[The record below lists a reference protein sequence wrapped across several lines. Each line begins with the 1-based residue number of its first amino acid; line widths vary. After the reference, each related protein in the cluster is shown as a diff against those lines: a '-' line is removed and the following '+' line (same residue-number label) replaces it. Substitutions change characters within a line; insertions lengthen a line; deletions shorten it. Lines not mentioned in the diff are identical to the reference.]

1 MWPIVRKIYI
11 YVALLL
17 VLLSSCKK
25 RQQGPVIAPWGAVT
39 DTIPADGTFS
49 LRDIM
54 ANGELI
60 FLTISGPETYYDY
73 HGRGMGI
80 QYLVAEKFAQHLGV
94 GLRVE
99 VCKDS
104 AEVVSKLKS
113 GGGDVMAL
121 LPPDSLRANEK
132 SLEEELRKWY
142 RPEMIAEARK
152 EEKRLFTVAK
162 VKRRVYSPY
171 LNRSSGI
178 ISKYDALFQKYAPV
192 ARWDWRL
199 MAAQCYQESC
209 FDPQARSWA
218 GARGLMQIMPKTAA
232 HLGLPMEQIHEP
244 EANISAAA
252 RYLQQ
257 LMQTFGDIPNVHERQ
272 NFVLAAYNGGAGH
285 VRDAMALA
293 RKHGADTRTW
303 GSVSRYLALLSN
315 PEYYRDPV
323 VKNGYM
329 RSSETIDYVERIRS
343 RYSQYGGVPMGRSY
357 SGGASPVMPRKA
369 KRKYRYEIP
378 YLIAVSFDSL
388 YLGFY
393 RSSFRV

>member
-17 VLLSSCKK
+17 VLMSSCKK

-152 EEKRLFTVAK
+152 EEKRMFTVAK

-369 KRKYRYEIP
+369 KKKYRYH
-378 YLIAVSFDSL
+378 V
-388 YLGFY
+388 
-393 RSSFRV
+393 

>member
-132 SLEEELRKWY
+132 SLEEDLRKWY

-369 KRKYRYEIP
+369 KRKYRYH
-378 YLIAVSFDSL
+378 V
-388 YLGFY
+388 
-393 RSSFRV
+393 

>member
-132 SLEEELRKWY
+132 TLEEELRKWY

-152 EEKRLFTVAK
+152 EEKRMFTVAK

-369 KRKYRYEIP
+369 KRKYRYH
-378 YLIAVSFDSL
+378 V
-388 YLGFY
+388 
-393 RSSFRV
+393 

>member
-152 EEKRLFTVAK
+152 EEKRMFTVAK

-232 HLGLPMEQIHEP
+232 HLGLPMEQIHDP

-257 LMQTFGDIPNVHERQ
+257 LMQTFGDISNVNERQ

-369 KRKYRYEIP
+369 KKKYRYH
-378 YLIAVSFDSL
+378 V
-388 YLGFY
+388 
-393 RSSFRV
+393 

>member
-152 EEKRLFTVAK
+152 EEKRMFTVAK

-209 FDPQARSWA
+209 FDTQARSWA

-303 GSVSRYLALLSN
+303 GSVSRYLALLNN

-369 KRKYRYEIP
+369 KRKYRYH
-378 YLIAVSFDSL
+378 V
-388 YLGFY
+388 
-393 RSSFRV
+393 

>member
-315 PEYYRDPV
+315 PEYYRNPV

-369 KRKYRYEIP
+369 KRKYRYH
-378 YLIAVSFDSL
+378 V
-388 YLGFY
+388 
-393 RSSFRV
+393 

>member
-1 MWPIVRKIYI
+1 MCPIVRKIYI

-25 RQQGPVIAPWGAVT
+25 QQQGPVIAPWGAVT
-39 DTIPADGTFS
+39 DTIPANGTFS
-49 LRDIM
+49 LRDVV

-60 FLTISGPETYYDY
+60 LLTISGPETYYDY
-73 HGRGMGI
+73 HGRGLGI

-104 AEVVSKLKS
+104 AEVIGKLKE
-113 GGGDVMAL
+113 GVGDVMAL
-121 LPPDSLRANEK
+121 LPPDSLRAHEK

-142 RPEMIAEARK
+142 RPEMIDEARK
-152 EEKRLFTVAK
+152 EEKRMFTVAK

-232 HLGLPMEQIHEP
+232 HLGLSMAQIHEP

-257 LMQTFGDIPNVHERQ
+257 LMQAFSDIPNVNERQ
-272 NFVLAAYNGGAGH
+272 NFVLAAYNGGPGH

-293 RKHGADTRTW
+293 RKNGAETRTW

-329 RSSETIDYVERIRS
+329 RSSETIDYVERIRD
-343 RYSQYGGVPMGRSY
+343 RYSQYGGIPGRSY
-357 SGGASPVMPRKA
+357 SGGNSPVMPRKA
-369 KRKYRYEIP
+369 KKKYRYHI
-378 YLIAVSFDSL
+378 
-388 YLGFY
+388 
-393 RSSFRV
+393 

>member
-152 EEKRLFTVAK
+152 EEKRMFTVAK

-257 LMQTFGDIPNVHERQ
+257 LMQTFGDISNVHERQ

-369 KRKYRYEIP
+369 KRKYRYH
-378 YLIAVSFDSL
+378 V
-388 YLGFY
+388 
-393 RSSFRV
+393 

>member
-1 MWPIVRKIYI
+1 MCPIVRKIYI

-25 RQQGPVIAPWGAVT
+25 QQQGPVIAPWGAVT
-39 DTIPADGTFS
+39 DTIPANGTFS
-49 LRDIM
+49 LRDVV

-60 FLTISGPETYYDY
+60 LLTISGPETYYDY
-73 HGRGMGI
+73 HGRGLGI

-104 AEVVSKLKS
+104 AEVVSRLKE

-121 LPPDSLRANEK
+121 MPPDSLRANEK

-142 RPEMIAEARK
+142 RPEMIDEARK
-152 EEKRLFTVAK
+152 EEKRMFTVAK
-162 VKRRVYSPY
+162 VKRHVYSPY

-178 ISKYDALFQKYAPV
+178 ISKYDALFQKYAPF

-232 HLGLPMEQIHEP
+232 HLGLPMEQIHDP

-257 LMQTFGDIPNVHERQ
+257 LMQTFGDIPNVNERQ

-369 KRKYRYEIP
+369 KKKYRYHI
-378 YLIAVSFDSL
+378 
-388 YLGFY
+388 
-393 RSSFRV
+393 

>member
-152 EEKRLFTVAK
+152 EEKRMFTVAK

-209 FDPQARSWA
+209 FDTQARSWA

-369 KRKYRYEIP
+369 KRKYRYH
-378 YLIAVSFDSL
+378 V
-388 YLGFY
+388 
-393 RSSFRV
+393 

>member
-152 EEKRLFTVAK
+152 EEKRMFTVAK

-369 KRKYRYEIP
+369 KKKYRYH
-378 YLIAVSFDSL
+378 V
-388 YLGFY
+388 
-393 RSSFRV
+393 

>member
-152 EEKRLFTVAK
+152 EEKRMFTVAK

-178 ISKYDALFQKYAPV
+178 ISKYDALFQKYATV

-343 RYSQYGGVPMGRSY
+343 RYSQYGGVPMGRSF

-369 KRKYRYEIP
+369 KRKYRYH
-378 YLIAVSFDSL
+378 V
-388 YLGFY
+388 
-393 RSSFRV
+393 

>member
-49 LRDIM
+49 LRDVM

-60 FLTISGPETYYDY
+60 LLTISGPETYYDY
-73 HGRGMGI
+73 HGRGLGI

-104 AEVVSKLKS
+104 AEVVSKLKE

-121 LPPDSLRANEK
+121 MPPDSLRANEK

-142 RPEMIAEARK
+142 RPEMIDEARK
-152 EEKRLFTVAK
+152 EEKRMFTVAK

-369 KRKYRYEIP
+369 KRKYRYH
-378 YLIAVSFDSL
+378 V
-388 YLGFY
+388 
-393 RSSFRV
+393 

>member
-1 MWPIVRKIYI
+1 MCPIVRKIYI

-323 VKNGYM
+323 GKNGYM

-369 KRKYRYEIP
+369 KRKYRYH
-378 YLIAVSFDSL
+378 V
-388 YLGFY
+388 
-393 RSSFRV
+393 

>member
-1 MWPIVRKIYI
+1 M
-11 YVALLL
+11 

-152 EEKRLFTVAK
+152 EEKRMFTVAK

-232 HLGLPMEQIHEP
+232 HLGLPMEQIHDP

-369 KRKYRYEIP
+369 KRKYRYH
-378 YLIAVSFDSL
+378 V
-388 YLGFY
+388 
-393 RSSFRV
+393 

>member
-1 MWPIVRKIYI
+1 MCPIVRKIYI

-25 RQQGPVIAPWGAVT
+25 QQQGPVIAPWGAVT
-39 DTIPADGTFS
+39 DTIPANGTFS
-49 LRDIM
+49 LRDVV

-60 FLTISGPETYYDY
+60 LLTISGPETYYDY
-73 HGRGMGI
+73 HGRGLGI

-104 AEVVSKLKS
+104 AEVIGKLKE
-113 GGGDVMAL
+113 GVGDVMAL
-121 LPPDSLRANEK
+121 LPPDSLRAHEK

-142 RPEMIAEARK
+142 RPEMIDEARK
-152 EEKRLFTVAK
+152 EEKRMFTVAK

-218 GARGLMQIMPKTAA
+218 GARGLMHIMPKTAA
-232 HLGLPMEQIHEP
+232 HLGLSMAQIHEP

-257 LMQTFGDIPNVHERQ
+257 LMQAFSDIPNVNERQ
-272 NFVLAAYNGGAGH
+272 NFVLAAYNGGPGH

-293 RKHGADTRTW
+293 RKNGAETRTW

-329 RSSETIDYVERIRS
+329 RSSETIDYVERIRD
-343 RYSQYGGVPMGRSY
+343 RYSQYGGIPGRSY
-357 SGGASPVMPRKA
+357 SGGNSPVMPRKA
-369 KRKYRYEIP
+369 KKKYRYHI
-378 YLIAVSFDSL
+378 
-388 YLGFY
+388 
-393 RSSFRV
+393 

>member
-142 RPEMIAEARK
+142 RTEMIAEARK
-152 EEKRLFTVAK
+152 EEKRMFTVAK

-369 KRKYRYEIP
+369 KRKYRYH
-378 YLIAVSFDSL
+378 V
-388 YLGFY
+388 
-393 RSSFRV
+393 

>member
-39 DTIPADGTFS
+39 DTIPADGSFS

-73 HGRGMGI
+73 HGRGLGI

-152 EEKRLFTVAK
+152 EEKRMFTVAK

-252 RYLQQ
+252 RYLQL

-369 KRKYRYEIP
+369 KRKYRYH
-378 YLIAVSFDSL
+378 V
-388 YLGFY
+388 
-393 RSSFRV
+393 

>member
-152 EEKRLFTVAK
+152 EEKRMFTVAK

-232 HLGLPMEQIHEP
+232 HLGLPMEQIHDP

-257 LMQTFGDIPNVHERQ
+257 LMLTFGDIPNVHERQ
-272 NFVLAAYNGGAGH
+272 NFVLAEVQGTCG
-285 VRDAMALA
+285 ML
-293 RKHGADTRTW
+293 W
-303 GSVSRYLALLSN
+303 LWLVSTELTLGR
-315 PEYYRDPV
+315 
-323 VKNGYM
+323 
-329 RSSETIDYVERIRS
+329 
-343 RYSQYGGVPMGRSY
+343 GV
-357 SGGASPVMPRKA
+357 
-369 KRKYRYEIP
+369 
-378 YLIAVSFDSL
+378 L
-388 YLGFY
+388 
-393 RSSFRV
+393 FRVTWLCSATPNTIVILW

>member
-1 MWPIVRKIYI
+1 LWPIVRKIYI

-152 EEKRLFTVAK
+152 EEKRMFTVAK

-369 KRKYRYEIP
+369 KRKYRYH
-378 YLIAVSFDSL
+378 V
-388 YLGFY
+388 
-393 RSSFRV
+393 

>member
-1 MWPIVRKIYI
+1 MCPIVRKIYI

-25 RQQGPVIAPWGAVT
+25 QQQGPVIAPWGAVT
-39 DTIPADGTFS
+39 DTIPANGTFS
-49 LRDIM
+49 LRDVV

-60 FLTISGPETYYDY
+60 LLTISGPETYYDY
-73 HGRGMGI
+73 HGRGLGI

-104 AEVVSKLKS
+104 AEVVSRLKE

-121 LPPDSLRANEK
+121 MPPDSLCANEK

-142 RPEMIAEARK
+142 RPEMIDEARK
-152 EEKRLFTVAK
+152 EEKRMFTVAK

-369 KRKYRYEIP
+369 KKKYRYH
-378 YLIAVSFDSL
+378 V
-388 YLGFY
+388 
-393 RSSFRV
+393 

>member
-152 EEKRLFTVAK
+152 EEKRMFTVAK

-232 HLGLPMEQIHEP
+232 HLGLPMEQIHDP

-369 KRKYRYEIP
+369 KRKYRYH
-378 YLIAVSFDSL
+378 V
-388 YLGFY
+388 
-393 RSSFRV
+393 

>member
-132 SLEEELRKWY
+132 TLEEELRKWY

-152 EEKRLFTVAK
+152 EEKRMFTVAK

-369 KRKYRYEIP
+369 KKKYRYH
-378 YLIAVSFDSL
+378 V
-388 YLGFY
+388 
-393 RSSFRV
+393 

>member
-121 LPPDSLRANEK
+121 LPPDSLRANEQ

-152 EEKRLFTVAK
+152 EEKRMFTVAK

-257 LMQTFGDIPNVHERQ
+257 LMQTFGDIPNVNERQ

-369 KRKYRYEIP
+369 KRKYRYH
-378 YLIAVSFDSL
+378 V
-388 YLGFY
+388 
-393 RSSFRV
+393 

>member
-1 MWPIVRKIYI
+1 MCPIVRKIYI

-25 RQQGPVIAPWGAVT
+25 QQQGPVIAPWGAVT
-39 DTIPADGTFS
+39 DTIPANGTFS
-49 LRDIM
+49 LRDVV

-60 FLTISGPETYYDY
+60 LLTISGPETYYDY
-73 HGRGMGI
+73 HGRGLGI

-104 AEVVSKLKS
+104 AEVVSRLKE

-121 LPPDSLRANEK
+121 MPPDSLRANEK

-142 RPEMIAEARK
+142 RPEMIDEARK
-152 EEKRLFTVAK
+152 EEKRMFTVAK

-178 ISKYDALFQKYAPV
+178 ISKYDALFQKYAPF

-357 SGGASPVMPRKA
+357 SGGASPVIPRKA
-369 KRKYRYEIP
+369 KRKYRYH
-378 YLIAVSFDSL
+378 V
-388 YLGFY
+388 
-393 RSSFRV
+393 

>member
-152 EEKRLFTVAK
+152 EEKRMFTVAK

-232 HLGLPMEQIHEP
+232 HLGLPMEQIHDP

-257 LMQTFGDIPNVHERQ
+257 LMQTFGDISNVNERQ

-369 KRKYRYEIP
+369 KRKYRYH
-378 YLIAVSFDSL
+378 V
-388 YLGFY
+388 
-393 RSSFRV
+393 